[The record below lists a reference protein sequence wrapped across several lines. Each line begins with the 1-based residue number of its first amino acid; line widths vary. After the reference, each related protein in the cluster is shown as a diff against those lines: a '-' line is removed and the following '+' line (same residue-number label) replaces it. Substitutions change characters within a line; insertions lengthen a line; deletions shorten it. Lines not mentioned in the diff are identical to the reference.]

1 MAPKAAA
8 KAKKVVFTIDWC
20 VRFGV
25 DRTRFSRAWSGHGV
39 CGKRMARASEEPP

>member
-20 VRFGV
+20 VLFCR
-25 DRTRFSRAWSGHGV
+25 
-39 CGKRMARASEEPP
+39 P